1 MDKCSP
7 MGITCQNQTNSKIDL
22 SCHVLLSTV
31 DVGRSQYHSMHV
43 RSWRVYCSY
52 LRSFGKGYSE
62 FFVFTPAS
70 WIRSTSLSVSSTFA
84 WNCRR
89 LSMNVESLSHS
100 TSDYCISFLFYSSL
114 CNFGSFL
121 YFTGARPISSGLG
134 IPLHIVILSGCI
146 LYSIETQLH
155 FHLRIESDC
164 FSCEL
169 QRFSGRFLSFAR
181 CDSKF

>member
-1 MDKCSP
+1 MPLPFLSSHSALGNFSNTSESSSCSPPLFIPTGKFYLSLRKLCVYCSRLCTEWDCLSKWIICIVDSSFRPNFVMDKCSP

-84 WNCRR
+84 
-89 LSMNVESLSHS
+89 
-100 TSDYCISFLFYSSL
+100 
-114 CNFGSFL
+114 
-121 YFTGARPISSGLG
+121 
-134 IPLHIVILSGCI
+134 
-146 LYSIETQLH
+146 
-155 FHLRIESDC
+155 
-164 FSCEL
+164 
-169 QRFSGRFLSFAR
+169 
-181 CDSKF
+181 